1 MPQGL
6 RQCPNHMSLDTYH
19 GLTSVKH
26 SVSVIA
32 KLQYSR
38 TFISISN
45 GGGSRIW
52 SGAEQF
58 YQTVK
63 SNHKIIINL
72 AQYLLR
78 LTYLF
83 NFNIQCL
90 YGTPLQRA
98 DSGYRTQDLPLVWL
112 CLDTVHLPPSLLL
125 REAKWLVMVWCS
137 QQCGHIPLLCTPVC
151 GSGPQGPIPRYPAR
165 GRGGYFLVTVNNT
178 QDIICHGTRGHLC
191 KSVDNNDMGVCG
203 LTWGLLSPSGH
214 FCQT

>member
-1 MPQGL
+1 M
-6 RQCPNHMSLDTYH
+6 TFA
-19 GLTSVKH
+19 SVSQSH
-26 SVSVIA
+26 VYLQWVNICHLLSISVSVIV
-32 KLQYSR
+32 KLQYSW

-98 DSGYRTQDLPLVWL
+98 DSGYRTQGLPLAWL
-112 CLDTVHLPPSLLL
+112 CLDTVQLPPSLLL

-151 GSGPQGPIPRYPAR
+151 APVPRGPFRDTQPGAEAAI
-165 GRGGYFLVTVNNT
+165 FL
-178 QDIICHGTRGHLC
+178 
-191 KSVDNNDMGVCG
+191 
-203 LTWGLLSPSGH
+203 LL
-214 FCQT
+214 